1 MYEIAICLSAVIGLS
16 AMGQYV
22 SVAILGTRLSRL
34 DNLFVG
40 YLTASSVLSG
50 VYCLTQLRLD
60 QILIAMLLLSI
71 LSLPWILKANSSM
84 HFAIEHE
91 VMVFLLGIAVSA
103 FIVFPSASNI
113 LQVAENGGTLLAHI
127 DLFAHAAMIN
137 QLSLQQE
144 IGTTQI
150 LFSGIQSPIYHYGIY
165 SIPSVL
171 SKYLAV
177 TGLDLVVWFVLPYG
191 LLMLWSGIHGTIRT
205 ATNTSYP
212 VAGMLG
218 ILAIIAADTSRAFS
232 FNNALFDL
240 PYLLCASP
248 GATYGAAIVM
258 LAIKILAQNGRLN
271 FGLVL
276 SVTFWLT
283 GFRVLFIPLF
293 ILFSYFVGVSQ
304 VGVLEKRKKYAL
316 LLLPPATLLLL
327 GAYRNDIVTG
337 YHQFMLTFPDT
348 SHSVGMIP
356 EWYFLKAAHVIVSTL
371 GGSLLILFAAS
382 FTIFAL
388 HRNADGKSFP
398 LQICLWLV
406 VSYFCTMLAPIAPP
420 NGDFTEFVHRPF
432 AIFNLVCATLLISY
446 IHACIAFGRISV
458 LIVAGAVLLVLS
470 NERKYGFP
478 KNHEWHRSSYDI
490 DVSPSLVKASRW
502 LLSQPMRV
510 PYLYVPVNKGGYT
523 QYPEAIISTISL
535 KPAFISR
542 PGFFSNPDI
551 YTYSQYPGSGIA
563 AAPSNPEFVGRFGF
577 YLNTGVAYRNR
588 IGQSIVFADSLDN
601 CGNAAGFLASAKID
615 RLFLVSEQIIPCLT
629 PVLALDKLYVY
640 LLGEN
645 RMLPNKR

>member
-1 MYEIAICLSAVIGLS
+1 MYEIAICLIAVIGLS
-16 AMGQYV
+16 AIGQYV
-22 SVAILGTRLSRL
+22 SAAILGTQLSRL

-50 VYCLTQLRLD
+50 VYCLTHLRLD
-60 QILIAMLLLSI
+60 QVLIAMVLLSI
-71 LSLPWILKANSSM
+71 LSLPWILKANPSM
-84 HFAIEHE
+84 HFALEHE
-91 VMVFLLGIAVSA
+91 VMVFLFGIAVSA
-103 FIVFPSASNI
+103 FIAFPSASNI

-137 QLSLQQE
+137 QLSQQHE

-248 GATYGAAIVM
+248 GATYGAAIIM
-258 LAIKILAQNGRLN
+258 LASKILAQNGRLN

-276 SVTFWLT
+276 SVTFWLI

-293 ILFSYFVGVSQ
+293 ILFSYFVSVSQ
-304 VGVLEKRKKYAL
+304 VSVLEKHKKYAL
-316 LLLPPATLLLL
+316 LLLPPVTLLLL
-327 GAYRNDIVTG
+327 GAYRNDIVSG

-388 HRNADGKSFP
+388 NRNAKGKSFP

-406 VSYFCTMLAPIAPP
+406 VAYFCTMLAPIAPP

-432 AIFNLVCATLLISY
+432 ATFNLVCAALLISY
-446 IHACIAFGRISV
+446 IHACITFGRVSI
-458 LIVAGAVLLVLS
+458 LIVAGAVFAVLLVLS
-470 NERKYGFP
+470 SERQYGFP
-478 KNHEWHRSSYDI
+478 KNHEWHLSSYNI
-490 DVSPSLVKASRW
+490 DVPPSLVKASRW
-502 LLSQPMRV
+502 LLSQPMPA
-510 PYLYVPVNKGGYT
+510 PYLYIPVNRGGYT

-535 KPAFISR
+535 RAAFISR

-551 YTYSQYPGSGIA
+551 YAYSQYPESGVSA
-563 AAPSNPEFVGRFGF
+563 HSSTPAFVGGYGF
-577 YLNTGVAYRNR
+577 YLNTGVLYRDR
-588 IGQSIVFADSLDN
+588 IGQSILFADSLDN
-601 CGNAAGFLASAKID
+601 CGNVASFLASAKVD
-615 RLFLVSEQIIPCLT
+615 RLFLVSEQIIPCLK
-629 PVLALDKLYVY
+629 PVLTLDNLYVY

-645 RMLPNKR
+645 

>member
-1 MYEIAICLSAVIGLS
+1 MYEIAICLTAAIGLS
-16 AMGQYV
+16 AIGQCV
-22 SVAILGTRLSRL
+22 SLLVLRTQLSRL

-40 YLTASSVLSG
+40 YLTASSILSG
-50 VYCLTQLRLD
+50 VYCLTHLRLD

-91 VMVFLLGIAVSA
+91 VMVFLFGIAVSA

-113 LQVAENGGTLLAHI
+113 LRVVENGGTLLAHI

-137 QLSLQQE
+137 QLSLQNE

-177 TGLDLVVWFVLPYG
+177 TGLDLLVWFVLPYG
-191 LLMLWSGIHGTIRT
+191 LLMLWSGIHGTIRNV
-205 ATNTSYP
+205 TNTSYP

-218 ILAIIAADTSRAFS
+218 ILAFVAADTSRAFS

-258 LAIKILAQNGRLN
+258 LAIKILTQNGRLN
-271 FGLVL
+271 FGMVL
-276 SVTFWLT
+276 SVTFWLI

-293 ILFSYFVGVSQ
+293 ILFAYFVGVSQ
-304 VGVLEKRKKYAL
+304 ASVQAKHKKYAL
-316 LLLPPATLLLL
+316 LLLPPVTLLLL

-337 YHQFMLTFPDT
+337 YHHFMLTFPDT

-371 GGSLLILFAAS
+371 GGSLLILFAAA
-382 FTIFAL
+382 FAVYAL
-388 HRNADGKSFP
+388 NRNANNKSFP

-406 VSYFCTMLAPIAPP
+406 VAYFCTMLAPIAPP

-432 AIFNLVCATLLISY
+432 AIFNLVCATLLVSY
-446 IHACIAFGRISV
+446 IYACITFGRVSI
-458 LIVAGAVLLVLS
+458 LIVAGAILLVLS

-478 KNHEWHRSSYDI
+478 KNHEWHRSSYNI
-490 DVSPSLVKASRW
+490 EVHPSLVKVSRW
-502 LLSQPMRV
+502 LLSQPMLA
-510 PYLYVPVNKGGYT
+510 PYLYLPVNRDGYS

-535 KPAFISR
+535 KAAFVSR

-551 YTYSQYPGSGIA
+551 FAYSQYPESGISTHS
-563 AAPSNPEFVGRFGF
+563 SNPEFVGGFGF
-577 YLNTGVAYRNR
+577 YLNTGVLYRDR
-588 IGQSIVFADSLDN
+588 IEQSILFAESMDN
-601 CGNAAGFLASAKID
+601 CGAVAKFLASARVDK
-615 RLFLVSEQIIPCLT
+615 LFLFSEQIIPCLK
-629 PVLALDKLYVY
+629 PVLFLDNLYVY
-640 LLGEN
+640 FLGES
-645 RMLPNKR
+645 